1 MNAKTEKMAVV
12 GALFLLAGCGGG
24 TGGSA
29 PSPSQLSL
37 LAGNVDGPGS
47 ADGIGAAAR
56 FDHPGSAATD
66 LSGNVYVADTTN
78 STIRKITPGAVV
90 TTLAGT
96 AGSFGSED
104 GIGAAARFQYPVG
117 TATDASGNVYVADSG
132 NDTIR
137 KITPGGVVTTLAG
150 TAGSSGSADGIGAA
164 ARFNTPAGIATD
176 ASGNVYVADT
186 FNATVR
192 KITPGGVVTT
202 LAGTAGSS
210 GSADGIGAA
219 ARFRYPAG
227 TATDAS
233 GNVYVADPSDNTI
246 RKITPG
252 GVVTTL
258 AGTAGSSGAVD
269 GIGAAAR
276 FFGPISTATDASG
289 NVYVADS
296 WNSTIRKI
304 TPDGVVTTPV
314 GFAGRAGFVPGSL
327 PGGLIN
333 PQGVAVI
340 GTSLYAVMG
349 NGVVEVTS
357 LP

>member
-1 MNAKTEKMAVV
+1 M
-12 GALFLLAGCGGG
+12 
-24 TGGSA
+24 
-29 PSPSQLSL
+29 
-37 LAGNVDGPGS
+37 
-47 ADGIGAAAR
+47 
-56 FDHPGSAATD
+56 
-66 LSGNVYVADTTN
+66 
-78 STIRKITPGAVV
+78 
-90 TTLAGT
+90 
-96 AGSFGSED
+96 
-104 GIGAAARFQYPVG
+104 
-117 TATDASGNVYVADSG
+117 
-132 NDTIR
+132 
-137 KITPGGVVTTLAG
+137 
-150 TAGSSGSADGIGAA
+150 
-164 ARFNTPAGIATD
+164 
-176 ASGNVYVADT
+176 
-186 FNATVR
+186 
-192 KITPGGVVTT
+192 TT

>member
-1 MNAKTEKMAVV
+1 MTSRLLVHSRCGTISGTYRVNPCTPTDADCSSQLGLWRVHSARPMLGFMNAKTEKMAVV
-12 GALFLLAGCGGG
+12 GALLLLAGCGGG

-137 KITPGGVVTTLAG
+137 KITPGGASGDVSNPANWGRVKTGQWPGPETRFASIPPSPPGATCDACASSSGRTGARGRGAG
-150 TAGSSGSADGIGAA
+150 GGRGWRSRRRRRPEAFPSPPRAGSRRGASMR
-164 ARFNTPAGIATD
+164 AR
-176 ASGNVYVADT
+176 
-186 FNATVR
+186 
-192 KITPGGVVTT
+192 
-202 LAGTAGSS
+202 
-210 GSADGIGAA
+210 
-219 ARFRYPAG
+219 
-227 TATDAS
+227 
-233 GNVYVADPSDNTI
+233 
-246 RKITPG
+246 
-252 GVVTTL
+252 
-258 AGTAGSSGAVD
+258 SGA
-269 GIGAAAR
+269 
-276 FFGPISTATDASG
+276 
-289 NVYVADS
+289 
-296 WNSTIRKI
+296 
-304 TPDGVVTTPV
+304 
-314 GFAGRAGFVPGSL
+314 
-327 PGGLIN
+327 
-333 PQGVAVI
+333 
-340 GTSLYAVMG
+340 
-349 NGVVEVTS
+349 
-357 LP
+357 